1 MSNNR
6 KDVLAKVTG
15 KAIYA
20 NDIRLPGMV
29 YAKVVRSP
37 IPSGRIVSV
46 DASEA
51 EAMPGVLRVFTAK
64 DVPGITNQPTDR
76 PVICPDR
83 VRYVGDAVALVVA
96 ETNQQAAEAVKAV
109 KVEYEELPA
118 LLDPEHAL
126 DEDAVLV
133 HDSGNVICRWKTQR
147 GDVEAGFAKA
157 KHILERDYVTPRVQH
172 VCIETEVAVAT
183 YDPFT
188 GETVVQCPVNS
199 PFVVR
204 KTVAET
210 LGCPMT
216 DVRIQLA
223 TIGASFGGKNYDIAM
238 ASSRAALVAYHLHRP
253 CKVVLTREESI
264 MEGTKRHPIHAHYKV
279 GFDDDGKLIAMQ
291 VRILLDGGA
300 YKSKTFPVTTR
311 MAIEAAGPYRV
322 EAIDTISTSVFTNN
336 VYSDALRGFGSPQ
349 VDFCSESLMDEIA
362 AYLGLDPLE
371 LRKRNMLREG
381 DLSAFGQ
388 TMKNVTLEDCVAA
401 MEEACGVE
409 ERRARIAEYNASHTY
424 TKKGLGFAFLHRGE
438 SFGAAGQGIDTA
450 SGMIAVQPD
459 GSVTIASSIAEVG
472 QGGPS
477 MLVNVVHETLGI
489 PREKIKVGRVDT
501 GYLTDAG
508 PTVATRGTVFSGGA
522 VWKAAL
528 SVKEKLTGYAEKRLG
543 TRDVT
548 FADNQVYD
556 NTNWKNR
563 VSIQQLIDDTFNNS
577 DHLNSL
583 GYFAAPPFNYD
594 RNTGVGDAYLTYVYG
609 AAAAEV
615 TVDLATGAVS
625 VDDYIAVHDVGHA
638 LDKDEV
644 QGQIRGGVAMG
655 IGYALTEE
663 VDLSKG
669 HIRNL
674 NLESYIVPTAL
685 DVPDKIQAIAL
696 EIPSALGPLGAKG
709 LGEPATCNVAPAII
723 NAIDN
728 ACGKRVRDL
737 PADLEHIVLGHGMK
751 KG

>member
-1 MSNNR
+1 MTNNR
-6 KDVLAKVTG
+6 KDVVAKVTG
-15 KAIYA
+15 KAVYA

-29 YAKVVRSP
+29 YAKVVRST
-37 IPSGRIVSV
+37 IPSGRIVSI
-46 DASEA
+46 DYAEA
-51 EAMPGVLRVFTAK
+51 EKMPGVIKVFTAK
-64 DVPGITNQPTDR
+64 DVPGITNQPTER
-76 PVICPDR
+76 PVLCPDR
-83 VRYVGDAVALVVA
+83 VRYIGDGVALVVA
-96 ETNQQAAEAVKAV
+96 ETNQQAADAAKCV

-118 LLDPEHAL
+118 LLDPEYAL
-126 DEDAVLV
+126 EDEAPKV
-133 HDSGNVICRWKTQR
+133 HETGNQICRWKTQR
-147 GDVEAGFAKA
+147 GDVEAAFEKA
-157 KHILERDYVTPRVQH
+157 DYVLERDYITPRVQH
-172 VCIETEVAVAT
+172 VCIETEVAVAN
-183 YDPFT
+183 YDPLT

-199 PFVVR
+199 PFVIR
-204 KTVAET
+204 KVVAET
-210 LGCPMT
+210 LGVSMT

-238 ASSRAALVAYHLHRP
+238 ASSRAAMVSYLLHRP
-253 CKVVLTREESI
+253 CKVVLNREESI

-279 GFDDDGKLIAMQ
+279 GFDSDGTLRAMQ
-291 VRILLDGGA
+291 VRITLDGGA

-322 EAIDTISTSVFTNN
+322 DAIDTISTSVFTNN

-362 AYLGLDPLE
+362 AFLKMDPLA
-371 LRKRNMLREG
+371 LRKHNMLREG

-388 TMKNVTLEDCVAA
+388 TMRNVTLEDCVSA
-401 MEEACGVE
+401 MEDAVKVK
-409 ERRARIAEYNASHTY
+409 ERRARIAAYNANHAHS
-424 TKKGLGFAFLHRGE
+424 KKGLGFAFLHRGE

-450 SGMIAVQPD
+450 SGMISVQPD

-472 QGGPS
+472 QGGVS

-489 PREKIKVGRVDT
+489 PREKIRVGRVDT

-528 SVKEKLTGYAEKRLG
+528 SVKEKLTDYAEKRLN

-548 FADNQVYD
+548 FENGEIFDNK
-556 NTNWKNR
+556 NWKNR
-563 VSIQQLIDDTFNNS
+563 VSFQDLINDALNNS
-577 DHLNSL
+577 DHLNAL

-594 RNTGVGDAYLTYVYG
+594 RSTGVGDAYLCWVYG

-615 TVDLATGAVS
+615 TVDLCTGAVS

-644 QGQIRGGVAMG
+644 EGQIRGGVAMG
-655 IGYALTEE
+655 IGYALTEQ
-663 VDLSKG
+663 VDLKDG
-669 HIRNL
+669 KIRNL

-696 EIPSALGPLGAKG
+696 EIPSAIGPLGAKG

-723 NAIDN
+723 NAIDD